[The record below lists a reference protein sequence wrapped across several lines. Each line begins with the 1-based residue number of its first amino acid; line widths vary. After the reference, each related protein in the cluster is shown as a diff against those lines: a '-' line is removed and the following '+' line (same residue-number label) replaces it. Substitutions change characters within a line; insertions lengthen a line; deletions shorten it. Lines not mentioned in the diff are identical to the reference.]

1 MRGQDVHAKAL
12 RIRPFWSEIGRTP
25 GCSACETPAPAKSHT
40 RECKAFL
47 DAWQECRTCGRR
59 ATAEEVKRRD
69 EVDQDTRPL
78 DPSSSSDSRSET
90 IQTSIDV
97 ENLAGQMDEDTSLSP
112 TKSRLEMK
120 REITQ
125 MENLQLYSWISEEDV
140 ERK

>member
-78 DPSSSSDSRSET
+78 DPSSSS
-90 IQTSIDV
+90 QTLDPKRFKPTTMIDV

-112 TKSRLEMK
+112 NKVKAGDGTRDHADGKPAAVFLD
-120 REITQ
+120 Q
-125 MENLQLYSWISEEDV
+125 
-140 ERK
+140 